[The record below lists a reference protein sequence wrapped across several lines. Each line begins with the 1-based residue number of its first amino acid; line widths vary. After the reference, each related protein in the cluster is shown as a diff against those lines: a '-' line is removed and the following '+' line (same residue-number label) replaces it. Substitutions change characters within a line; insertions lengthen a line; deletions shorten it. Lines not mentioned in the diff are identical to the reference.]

1 MAVKLRKL
9 LGLAAGWQNVQHNTL
24 TRRSEKKNFAM
35 KLNSRAQSAQNPHNH
50 SPIVLV
56 HGLFGS
62 LDNLG
67 ILARDLI
74 ADHDIVQVDMR
85 NHGLSPRSP
94 EMTYPAMAQ
103 DLLDTLDA
111 HQIERATFIGHSMGG
126 KAVMAL
132 TALAPER
139 ISGLVAIDI
148 APVDYHVRRHDEIFA
163 AIRAV
168 SESAA
173 STRQQAAQVMREH
186 LQEEGVIQ
194 FLLKSFVDGDW
205 RFNVPVLWDQYP
217 HIVGWETIPAWPHPT
232 QFIPGGNSPY
242 VTDAYRDALLAQFP
256 QARAHVI
263 AGAGHWVHAEKPA
276 AVLRAIRRYLTSI
289 AA

>member
-132 TALAPER
+132 TTLAPER

-173 STRQQAAQVMREH
+173 S
-186 LQEEGVIQ
+186 
-194 FLLKSFVDGDW
+194 
-205 RFNVPVLWDQYP
+205 
-217 HIVGWETIPAWPHPT
+217 
-232 QFIPGGNSPY
+232 
-242 VTDAYRDALLAQFP
+242 
-256 QARAHVI
+256 
-263 AGAGHWVHAEKPA
+263 
-276 AVLRAIRRYLTSI
+276 RRRR
-289 AA
+289 

>member
-1 MAVKLRKL
+1 
-9 LGLAAGWQNVQHNTL
+9 
-24 TRRSEKKNFAM
+24 M

-111 HQIERATFIGHSMGG
+111 HQIRARHLYRPFDGR
-126 KAVMAL
+126 
-132 TALAPER
+132 E
-139 ISGLVAIDI
+139 SGN
-148 APVDYHVRRHDEIFA
+148 
-163 AIRAV
+163 
-168 SESAA
+168 
-173 STRQQAAQVMREH
+173 
-186 LQEEGVIQ
+186 G
-194 FLLKSFVDGDW
+194 
-205 RFNVPVLWDQYP
+205 
-217 HIVGWETIPAWPHPT
+217 
-232 QFIPGGNSPY
+232 
-242 VTDAYRDALLAQFP
+242 AYRP
-256 QARAHVI
+256 
-263 AGAGHWVHAEKPA
+263 GA
-276 AVLRAIRRYLTSI
+276 
-289 AA
+289 

>member
-1 MAVKLRKL
+1 
-9 LGLAAGWQNVQHNTL
+9 
-24 TRRSEKKNFAM
+24 M
-35 KLNSRAQSAQNPHNH
+35 KLNIRAQSAQNLHNN

-67 ILARDLI
+67 ILARDLV
-74 ADHDIVQVDMR
+74 ADHDIIQVDMR

-94 EMTYPAMAQ
+94 EMNYPAMAQ

-111 HQIERATFIGHSMGG
+111 RQIEKAIFIGHSMGG

-139 ISGLVAIDI
+139 VERLVAIDI

-163 AIRAV
+163 AINAV
-168 SESAA
+168 TDAQSS
-173 STRQQAAQVMREH
+173 SRQQAASVMRQH

-194 FLLKSFVDGDW
+194 FLLKSFVDGEW

-217 HIVGWETIPAWPHPT
+217 HIVGWETIPAWEHPAL
-232 QFIPGGNSPY
+232 FIPGGNSPY
-242 VTDAYRDALLAQFP
+242 VTEAYREQLLAQFP

-263 AGAGHWVHAEKPA
+263 AGAGHWVHAEKPD
-276 AVLRAIRRYLTSI
+276 AVLRAIRRYLSEQVN
-289 AA
+289 

>member
-1 MAVKLRKL
+1 M
-9 LGLAAGWQNVQHNTL
+9 WQNGQHDTL
-24 TRRSEKKNFAM
+24 TRECEKKNFAM
-35 KLNSRAQSAQNPHNH
+35 KLNIRAQSAQNLHNN

-67 ILARDLI
+67 ILARSLV
-74 ADHDIVQVDMR
+74 ADHDIIQVDMR

-94 EMTYPAMAQ
+94 EMNYPAMAQ
-103 DLLDTLDA
+103 DLLDTLDDR
-111 HQIERATFIGHSMGG
+111 QIDKAIFIGHSMGG

-139 ISGLVAIDI
+139 VERLVAIDI

-163 AIRAV
+163 AINAV
-168 SESAA
+168 TDAQATS
-173 STRQQAAQVMREH
+173 RQQAASVMRQH

-194 FLLKSFVDGDW
+194 FLLKSFVDGEW

-217 HIVGWETIPAWPHPT
+217 HVVGWETIPPWEHPAL
-232 QFIPGGNSPY
+232 FIPGGNSPY
-242 VTDAYRDALLAQFP
+242 VTEAYREQLLAQFP

-263 AGAGHWVHAEKPA
+263 AGAGHWVHAEKPE
-276 AVLRAIRRYLTSI
+276 AVLRAIRRYLDEQ
-289 AA
+289 AN